1 MFKFLLKPTK
11 KFKPEEE
18 LPVELIQRVDV
29 IDKILQMH
37 KEHSEENTE
46 LASTNGRSLDKNLA
60 YDKEAR

>member
-18 LPVELIQRVDV
+18 LPVELIKRVDV

-37 KEHSEENTE
+37 KEHS
-46 LASTNGRSLDKNLA
+46 
-60 YDKEAR
+60 